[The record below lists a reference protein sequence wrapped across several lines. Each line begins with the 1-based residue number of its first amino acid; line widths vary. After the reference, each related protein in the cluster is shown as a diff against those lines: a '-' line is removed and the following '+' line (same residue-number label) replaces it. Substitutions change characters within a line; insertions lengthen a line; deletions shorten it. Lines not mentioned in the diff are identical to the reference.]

1 MSAEQAMS
9 SSKYKIFNRW
19 STPTLPQ
26 TGIHRLFEQSD
37 QHWYLHKCEKC
48 NHYNQMSFEDYSDEG
63 IDKGGN
69 ILLLNPD
76 GVDPIAKTVVPGSY
90 QYVCRKCG
98 RPLDRW
104 YNGA

>member
-1 MSAEQAMS
+1 
-9 SSKYKIFNRW
+9 
-19 STPTLPQ
+19 
-26 TGIHRLFEQSD
+26 
-37 QHWYLHKCEKC
+37 
-48 NHYNQMSFEDYSDEG
+48 MSFEDYSDEG

-90 QYVCRKCG
+90 QYVCKKCG

-104 YNGA
+104 YNGMWINFRKSTLPVMA